1 MPGAPL
7 FVHIG
12 LQKTGTSYLQSIF
25 WQNLDALREQGLDM
39 VPPSKRET
47 FWLMLRVRNRYN
59 PEIDPDNV
67 GEALQRL
74 PRQLAEATSP
84 RALISEES
92 LAPANPDQIRQLLE
106 ACGDREVHVV
116 LTVRDLA
123 RQVPSA
129 WQQNLQSGSDETF
142 EAYLGRLRKTEG
154 RSKLQL
160 WRNKDVVAVLERW
173 RQQVPAERIH
183 VVTVPPSGSDPELL
197 LRRFCEVIDVDAQR
211 LDREV
216 ARSNSGLRHVHA
228 EVMRR
233 VNANLDDD
241 HRRRDV
247 YGDIG
252 KRFLAV
258 QVLGDGGG
266 ERMRLPRELQ
276 PWCAEVSQ
284 RYVDH
289 IAGGGYQVV
298 GDLEDLLPTDAGF
311 VDVVSEPT
319 EREVAEAASA
329 ALAAVLADQM
339 DRLRHRRAQQAEQAA
354 QAQVP
359 VSFGRRVVRRVAR
372 EARAGLRRG

>member
-59 PEIDPDNV
+59 PEFDPDNV

-74 PRQLAEATSP
+74 PRQLAEATAP

-92 LAPANPDQIRQLLE
+92 LAPASADQIRELLE

-129 WQQNLQSGSDETF
+129 WQQNLQSGAEETF
-142 EAYLGRLRKTEG
+142 EDYLRRLRKTEG
-154 RSKLQL
+154 RSKVLL

-173 RQQVPAERIH
+173 REQVPAERIH
-183 VVTVPPSGSDPELL
+183 VVTVPPSGSDPEQLL
-197 LRRFCEVIDVDAQR
+197 HRFCEVIGVDAQR

-233 VNANLDDD
+233 VNAHLDDS

-252 KRFLAV
+252 KRYLAV

-266 ERMRLPRELQ
+266 ERVRMPRELQ
-276 PWCAEVSQ
+276 PWCAEVSR

-289 IAGGGYQVV
+289 IAAGGYQVV
-298 GDLEDLLPTDAGF
+298 GDLDDLVPTDSDF
-311 VDVVSEPT
+311 VDVVAEPT
-319 EREVAEAASA
+319 EAAVADAASA
-329 ALAAVLADQM
+329 ALAAVLTDQM
-339 DRLRHRRAQQAEQAA
+339 DRLRNRRSQQARQAQQARPA
-354 QAQVP
+354 
-359 VSFGRRVVRRVAR
+359 SLGRRVVRRVAR
-372 EARAGLRRG
+372 EARAGLRRS